1 MSNKDGQ
8 MDRHADKR
16 THTFMCIYIYM
27 VYINVNEYIK
37 A

>member
-16 THTFMCIYIYM
+16 THTFMYIYIHGIY
-27 VYINVNEYIK
+27 K
-37 A
+37 C